1 MALFGAP
8 FLFEKVTSQTII
20 GYIDRMVI
28 LQQSASEQ
36 SIRFIPRT
44 STYDGL
50 FITDDQ
56 TNTEVQV
63 TIASS
68 VQGDYFDT
76 INATFSIL
84 ENHFYNLEIRNGNT
98 VVYKDKIFCTHQA
111 VDSYSVNEGKYPSIP
126 SNNEFIII

>member
-1 MALFGAP
+1 M
-8 FLFEKVTSQTII
+8 FEKVTSQKII

-98 VVYKDKIFCTHQA
+98 VVYKDKIFCTNQA
-111 VDSYSVNEGKYPSIP
+111 VDSYSVNEGKYTSIP

>member
-1 MALFGAP
+1 M
-8 FLFEKVTSQTII
+8 FEKVTSQKII

-63 TIASS
+63 TISSS

-84 ENHFYNLEIRNGNT
+84 ENHFYNLEIRNGTT
-98 VVYKDKIFCTHQA
+98 VVYKDKIFCTNQA
-111 VDSYSVNEGKYPSIP
+111 VDSYSVNEGKYTSIP

>member
-1 MALFGAP
+1 M
-8 FLFEKVTSQTII
+8 FEKVTSQKII

-28 LQQSASEQ
+28 LQQSATEQ

-76 INATFSIL
+76 INATFTIL
-84 ENHFYNLEIRNGNT
+84 QNHFYNLEIRNGNT
-98 VVYKDKIFCTHQA
+98 VVYKDKIFCTNQA
-111 VDSYSVNEGKYPSIP
+111 VDSYSVNEGKYTSIP
-126 SNNEFIII
+126 SNNEFIIL

>member
-1 MALFGAP
+1 M
-8 FLFEKVTSQTII
+8 FEKVTSQKII

-44 STYDGL
+44 ATYDGL

-68 VQGDYFDT
+68 IQGDYFDT

-98 VVYKDKIFCTHQA
+98 VVYKDKIFCTNQA
-111 VDSYSVNEGKYPSIP
+111 VDSYSVNEGKYTSIP

>member
-1 MALFGAP
+1 M
-8 FLFEKVTSQTII
+8 FEKVTSQKII

-56 TNTEVQV
+56 TNTEVEI

-98 VVYKDKIFCTHQA
+98 VVYKDKIFCTNQA
-111 VDSYSVNEGKYPSIP
+111 VDSYSVNEGKYTSIP

>member
-1 MALFGAP
+1 M
-8 FLFEKVTSQTII
+8 FEKVTSQKII

-68 VQGDYFDT
+68 IQGDYFDT

-98 VVYKDKIFCTHQA
+98 VVYKDKIFCTNQA
-111 VDSYSVNEGKYPSIP
+111 VDSYSVNEGKYTSIP

>member
-1 MALFGAP
+1 
-8 FLFEKVTSQTII
+8 
-20 GYIDRMVI
+20 MVI
-28 LQQSASEQ
+28 LQQVGTEQ

-44 STYDGL
+44 SSYDGL

-68 VQGDYFDT
+68 IQGDYFDT
-76 INATFSIL
+76 INATFTIL
-84 ENHFYNLEIRNGNT
+84 QNHFYNLEIRNGTT
-98 VVYKDKIFCTHQA
+98 VVYKDRIFCTNQA
-111 VDSYSVNEGKYPSIP
+111 VDSYSVNEGKYTSIP

>member
-1 MALFGAP
+1 
-8 FLFEKVTSQTII
+8 
-20 GYIDRMVI
+20 MVI
-28 LQQSASEQ
+28 LQQSSSEQ

-76 INATFSIL
+76 INATFTIL
-84 ENHFYNLEIRNGNT
+84 QNHFYNLEIRNGNT
-98 VVYKDKIFCTHQA
+98 VVYKDKIFCTNQA
-111 VDSYSVNEGKYPSIP
+111 VDSYSVNEGKYTSIP
-126 SNNEFIII
+126 SNNEFIIL

>member
-1 MALFGAP
+1 
-8 FLFEKVTSQTII
+8 
-20 GYIDRMVI
+20 MVI

-98 VVYKDKIFCTHQA
+98 VVYKDKIFCTNQA
-111 VDSYSVNEGKYPSIP
+111 VDSYSVNKGKYTSIP

>member
-1 MALFGAP
+1 M
-8 FLFEKVTSQTII
+8 FEKVTSQKKI
-20 GYIDRMVI
+20 GYRVRMVI
-28 LQQSASEQ
+28 LQQSATEQ

-98 VVYKDKIFCTHQA
+98 VVYKDKIFCTNQA
-111 VDSYSVNEGKYPSIP
+111 VDSYSVNEGKYTSIP

>member
-1 MALFGAP
+1 
-8 FLFEKVTSQTII
+8 LFEKVTSQKII

-98 VVYKDKIFCTHQA
+98 VVYKDKIFCTNQA
-111 VDSYSVNEGKYPSIP
+111 VDSYSVNEGKYTSIP

>member
-1 MALFGAP
+1 M
-8 FLFEKVTSQTII
+8 FEKVTSQKII

-56 TNTEVQV
+56 TNTEVEI

-98 VVYKDKIFCTHQA
+98 VVYKDKIFCTNQA
-111 VDSYSVNEGKYPSIP
+111 VNSYSVNEGKYTSIP

>member
-1 MALFGAP
+1 M
-8 FLFEKVTSQTII
+8 FEKVTSEKII

-98 VVYKDKIFCTHQA
+98 VVYKDKIFCTNQA
-111 VDSYSVNEGKYPSIP
+111 VDSYSVNEGKYTSIP

>member
-1 MALFGAP
+1 M
-8 FLFEKVTSQTII
+8 FEKVTSQKII

-98 VVYKDKIFCTHQA
+98 VVYKDKIFCTNQA
-111 VDSYSVNEGKYPSIP
+111 VDSYSVNEGKYTSIP
-126 SNNEFIII
+126 SNNEFIIL

>member
-1 MALFGAP
+1 M
-8 FLFEKVTSQTII
+8 FEKVTSQKII

-28 LQQSASEQ
+28 LQQSATEQ

-98 VVYKDKIFCTHQA
+98 VVYKDKIFCTNQA
-111 VDSYSVNEGKYPSIP
+111 VDSYSVNEGKYTSIP

>member
-1 MALFGAP
+1 M
-8 FLFEKVTSQTII
+8 FEKVTSQKII

-98 VVYKDKIFCTHQA
+98 VVYKDKIFCTNQA
-111 VDSYSVNEGKYPSIP
+111 VNSYSVNEGKYTSIP

>member
-1 MALFGAP
+1 
-8 FLFEKVTSQTII
+8 
-20 GYIDRMVI
+20 MVI
-28 LQQSASEQ
+28 LQQVGTEQ

-44 STYDGL
+44 SSYDGL

-76 INATFSIL
+76 INATFTIL
-84 ENHFYNLEIRNGNT
+84 QNHFYNLEIRNGNT
-98 VVYKDKIFCTHQA
+98 VVYKDRIFCTNQA
-111 VDSYSVNEGKYPSIP
+111 VDSYSVNEGKYTSIP